1 MSEKAENSS
10 NPLDLVKWLVVVVL
24 LGGAVAANSI
34 YGDISVLYRALGV
47 VAAVVIAG
55 LIAASTEKG
64 SSFLTFAKDARTEV
78 RKVVWPTRQEATQ
91 TTIIVLVATAFMSL
105 LLWGLDLVIVQLVS
119 FITGLGI

>member
-10 NPLDLVKWLVVVVL
+10 NPLDLVKWLVVLVL

-55 LIAASTEKG
+55 FIAASTEKG

>member
-10 NPLDLVKWLVVVVL
+10 NPLDLVKWLVVLVL

-34 YGDISVLYRALGV
+34 YEDISVLYRALGV
-47 VAAVVIAG
+47 VVAVLVAG
-55 LIAASTEKG
+55 FIAASTVKG

-105 LLWGLDLVIVQLVS
+105 VLWGLDLIIVQLVS